1 MPHLQLLCELILFLA
16 DSEEEE
22 LNVEDEM
29 ALDGGKQSDSDVCEF
44 VSFCIPE
51 ICDLM
56 LLC

>member
-1 MPHLQLLCELILFLA
+1 MAGIACLTSNYSVNWCDFFLA

-44 VSFCIPE
+44 VSF
-51 ICDLM
+51 
-56 LLC
+56 